1 MKTNRWS
8 LLAVVVAVQSVGTWL
23 SNAPL
28 FLIAHLHLTHGLSLP
43 RAGFLASTTLI
54 GTMLTLVAWG
64 ALVDRI
70 GERRSLAFGLIVGSV
85 AGIASSLQSSPTW
98 LAVTWFLIGVG
109 TASLNSA
116 SGRLIVGW
124 FPPDKRG
131 TAMGIRQTALP
142 LGVGIAALMGPVLAE
157 SRGLSAA
164 VLVPSLAG
172 LVACG
177 AVVLFVVDPPRSL
190 AAAGSGT
197 ASAGVNPYR
206 ADRQLVRI
214 HLASA
219 LLVVPQITVWTFMV
233 VWLIDARGWST
244 AAAGGLAAATQLLG
258 AAGRIGAGWW
268 SDRAGSRIR
277 PIRTIALA
285 AAVTM
290 LMFGL
295 TEPTRVAVVVLVIA
309 TVVTV
314 ADNGLAFTAVAE
326 LGGPYWAGRAMGIQN
341 TGQYLVAAAVPPGIG
356 ALIADGGYALA
367 FAAGAVFPI
376 LALAVLTARS
386 ATGAKIRGNPDAN

>member
-1 MKTNRWS
+1 MKTNRWL
-8 LLAVVVAVQSVGTWL
+8 LLAVVVGVQSVGTWL

-28 FLIAHLHLTHGLSLP
+28 FLVAHLHLVHGLSLP
-43 RAGFLASTTLI
+43 RAGFLASTTLV
-54 GTMLTLVAWG
+54 GTMLTLIAWG

-70 GERRSLAFGLIVGSV
+70 GERRSLALGLAAGSM
-85 AGIASSLQSSPTW
+85 AGVASSLQSSPAW
-98 LAVTWFLIGVG
+98 LAATWFLVGVG

-124 FPPDKRG
+124 FPADQRG

-142 LGVGIAALMGPVLAE
+142 LGVGMAAFAEPVLAE
-157 SRGLSAA
+157 TRGLNVA
-164 VLVPSLAG
+164 LLIPSLAG
-172 LVACG
+172 LVACV
-177 AVVLFVVDPPRSL
+177 AVALFVVDPPRNVD
-190 AAAGSGT
+190 AAGTGT
-197 ASAGVNPYR
+197 AVVATNPYR
-206 ADRQLVRI
+206 DDRQLVRV

-244 AAAGGLAAATQLLG
+244 AAAGGLAAATQVLG

-268 SDRAGSRIR
+268 SDRAGSRIQ
-277 PIRTIALA
+277 PIRTIAIA

-290 LMFGL
+290 LMLGL
-295 TEPTRVAVVVLVIA
+295 TESSSVAVVVLVIA

-326 LGGPYWAGRAMGIQN
+326 LGGPFWAGRAMGIQN

-356 ALIADGGYALA
+356 ALIADQGYALA
-367 FAAGAVFPI
+367 FGAVAVFPV
-376 LALAVLTARS
+376 LALSVLAFRADR
-386 ATGAKIRGNPDAN
+386 ATKIRENPESN

>member
-1 MKTNRWS
+1 MNRWS

-23 SNAPL
+23 SNSPL

-43 RAGFLASTTLI
+43 RAGFLASTTLV

-64 ALVDRI
+64 ALADRI
-70 GERRSLAFGLIVGSV
+70 GERRSLALGLVVGSV
-85 AGIASSLQSSPTW
+85 AGIASSLQSTSTW

-124 FPPDKRG
+124 FPPDERG

-142 LGVGIAALMGPVLAE
+142 LGVGIAALVGPVLAE

-164 VLVPSLAG
+164 ILVPSLAG

-177 AVVLFVVDPPRSL
+177 AVVLFIVDPPRGL
-190 AAAGSGT
+190 AAGTGT

-233 VWLIDARGWST
+233 VWLIDTRGWST

-277 PIRTIALA
+277 PIRTIAMA

-290 LMFGL
+290 LMLGL
-295 TEPTRVAVVVLVIA
+295 TEPSSVAVAVLVIA

-341 TGQYLVAAAVPPGIG
+341 TGQYLMAAAVPPGIG

-367 FAAGAVFPI
+367 FAVVAVFPI
-376 LALAVLTARS
+376 LALAVLPAR
-386 ATGAKIRGNPDAN
+386 ADAGAKIRGNPDAN

>member
-1 MKTNRWS
+1 MKTNRWL
-8 LLAVVVAVQSVGTWL
+8 LLAVVVGVQSVGTWL
-23 SNAPL
+23 SNTPL
-28 FLIAHLHLTHGLSLP
+28 FLVAHLHFVHGLSLP
-43 RAGFLASTTLI
+43 RAGFLASTTLV

-64 ALVDRI
+64 ALVDHI
-70 GERRSLAFGLIVGSV
+70 GERRSLALGLV
-85 AGIASSLQSSPTW
+85 AGSAAGVASSLQSTTAW
-98 LAVTWFLIGVG
+98 LAITWFLVGVG

-124 FPPDKRG
+124 FPPDQRG

-142 LGVGIAALMGPVLAE
+142 LGVGMAALVEPVLAE
-157 SRGLSAA
+157 TRGLNVAL
-164 VLVPSLAG
+164 LVPSLAG
-172 LVACG
+172 LVACV
-177 AVVLFVVDPPRSL
+177 AVALFVVDPPRNVD
-190 AAAGSGT
+190 AAETGT
-197 ASAGVNPYR
+197 ALAGTNPYR
-206 ADRQLVRI
+206 ADRQLVRV

-244 AAAGGLAAATQLLG
+244 AAAGGLAAATQVLG
-258 AAGRIGAGWW
+258 AAGRVAAGWW

-277 PIRTIALA
+277 PIRTIAIA
-285 AAVTM
+285 AAMTM
-290 LMFGL
+290 LTLGL
-295 TEPTRVAVVVLVIA
+295 TEPSSVAIVVLVIA

-356 ALIADGGYALA
+356 ALIADQGYALT
-367 FAAGAVFPI
+367 FAAVAVFPV
-376 LALAVLTARS
+376 LALAVLPFRADR
-386 ATGAKIRGNPDAN
+386 AAKIRENPYAN